1 MKPIQQPSPMLW
13 LIIISG
19 NNKSDK
25 TFLIIQLKK
34 MKKIFLVNLLLI
46 ITVSLFAQF
55 SIESALSVPFPT
67 DLKSSADGKNIAW
80 VFNNK
85 GERNIFLATAPS
97 FTTKQITKYKGD
109 EGVEVNSLAFTPD
122 GKRIVF
128 IRGNSNNSKGETA
141 NPALLAASTERIL
154 YIINKDGTDL
164 RKIGSGSYPKISPD
178 GKTLAYLNGG
188 QVWTTSLMD
197 TASNPAKLF
206 QSRGGQSQIR
216 WSPDGTKI
224 VFVSDRSNHSFIG
237 IYDLTKKSFDF
248 VDPSIDLDNDP
259 AWSPDGQ
266 QIIFKR
272 RPAVQNSLPFTPK
285 REGHPWSIRLY
296 DLKSNVTKEVWKAD
310 TGRGSIS
317 TGEIPVVDNQLIW
330 AAGNQIIFPW
340 EKTGWQQLY
349 ALDLA
354 TGKTKHL
361 TPGEGEVENVTM
373 SKNEQTIFYTTNI
386 GDIDRR
392 HIWQVDVKTG
402 VAAQISKTKNAEWSP
417 VVTENGLA
425 IMYATAQRP
434 AWPALV
440 SGNGTITDLSKESFP
455 ASFPQASMVTPQA
468 IMITATDGMKVPAQI
483 FLPANHK
490 PGEKHPALIFT
501 HGGSRRQML
510 LTFNYGQYYSNAY
523 ALNQYFANKGYV
535 VISLNYRSGIGYGM
549 EFREALNYGAQ
560 GASEYFD
567 LAGAGLYL
575 KSRDDVDGNKIA
587 LWGGSYG
594 GYLTA
599 HGLARASD
607 LFATGVDIHG
617 VHDWNE
623 GIRNFASS
631 YSPEKLKAFAELAF
645 QSSPEYYIDGWKS
658 PVLFIHGDDD
668 RNVNFTETV
677 RLAELLRNRNVY
689 FEQLVFPDE
698 VHSFLLHRNWV
709 KAYEASFEFIN
720 RQFSKK

>member
-1 MKPIQQPSPMLW
+1 MKFICQFILQLF
-13 LIIISG
+13 ISG
-19 NNKSDK
+19 
-25 TFLIIQLKK
+25 
-34 MKKIFLVNLLLI
+34 
-46 ITVSLFAQF
+46 SLFAQF
-55 SIESALSVPFPT
+55 SMESVLSVPFPT
-67 DLKSSADGKNIAW
+67 DLKSSVDGKSIVW
-80 VFNNK
+80 VFNNQ
-85 GERNIFLATAPS
+85 GERNIFLAESPS
-97 FTTKQITKYKGD
+97 FTAKQITKYKGD
-109 EGVEVNSLAFTPD
+109 EGVEINSLAFTPD
-122 GKRIVF
+122 GNRIVF
-128 IRGNSNNSKGETA
+128 IRGNSNNSRGESA
-141 NPALLAASTERIL
+141 NPALLQVSTERIL
-154 YIINKDGTDL
+154 YIINKDGTAL
-164 RKIGSGSYPKISPD
+164 QKIGPGFYPKISPD
-178 GKTLAYLNGG
+178 GKILAYLNGG
-188 QVWTTSLMD
+188 QVWTASLSDTSFK
-197 TASNPAKLF
+197 TQKLF
-206 QSRGGQSQIR
+206 QSRGAQSQIR
-216 WSPDGTKI
+216 WSPDGSKI
-224 VFVSDRSNHSFIG
+224 VFTSNRGDHSFIG
-237 IYDLTKKSFDF
+237 IYSFLNKSFDF
-248 VDPSIDLDNDP
+248 VNPSIDMDDAP
-259 AWSPDGQ
+259 AWSTDGQ
-266 QIIFKR
+266 QLIFR
-272 RPAVQNSLPFTPK
+272 RSPAVRNSLPFTPK
-285 REGHPWSIRLY
+285 REGYPWSIRLY
-296 DLKSNVTKEVWKAD
+296 NVETHNTREIWKAD
-310 TGRGSIS
+310 EGKGSVANN
-317 TGEIPVVDNQLIW
+317 EVPVVDNQLIW
-330 AAGNQIIFPW
+330 AAGNQLIFPW

-349 ALDLA
+349 VLDIG
-354 TGKTKHL
+354 TGKTKLL

-373 SKNEQTIFYTTNI
+373 SNNLQTVFYTTNI

-392 HIWQVDVKTG
+392 HIWHADIKTG
-402 VAAQISKTKNAEWSP
+402 VATQMSKTKNAEWSP
-417 VVTENGLA
+417 VQTENGLA
-425 IMYATAQRP
+425 VLYATAQKP

-440 SGNGTITDLSKESFP
+440 SANGVVTDLAKEIFP
-455 ASFPQASMVTPQA
+455 AAFPQTSMVIPQA

-490 PGEKHPALIFT
+490 PGDKHPALIFL

-567 LAGAGLYL
+567 LVGAGLYL
-575 KSRDDVDGNKIA
+575 KSRDDVDGSKIA

-607 LFATGVDIHG
+607 LFAAGVDIHG

-623 GIRNFASS
+623 GIRNFVNA
-631 YSPEKLKAFAELAF
+631 YNPEKLKAFADLAY

-677 RLAELLRNRNVY
+677 RLAEMLRKRNVY

-720 RQFSKK
+720 RQFRIK